1 MARWY
6 ISHSLISLGHQI
18 GRKTFIM
25 KKYMRAIFILV
36 TLILLLFIIIHIKYV
51 SDLQEAIST
60 CSNMENCQVTV
71 KDYIS
76 GESYE
81 IVNCMDK
88 LKIIEDFLKVKYGGV
103 FSSLYPITENEEA
116 YSIII
121 SSEDVF
127 VVLILANSQEQCR
140 FIGEYFSISIING
153 GDLYLTIKNIL
164 DSMVCSA

>member
-1 MARWY
+1 
-6 ISHSLISLGHQI
+6 
-18 GRKTFIM
+18 
-25 KKYMRAIFILV
+25 
-36 TLILLLFIIIHIKYV
+36 
-51 SDLQEAIST
+51 
-60 CSNMENCQVTV
+60 
-71 KDYIS
+71 
-76 GESYE
+76 
-81 IVNCMDK
+81 MDK